1 MPPSPGALPEPSLN
15 PLGTLPDPLGTTFRL
30 QVSAWTPAEQRP
42 GAAAASPSS
51 AAEDRKLRVRSSASG
66 LVLPR
71 TGVPAGPAAGA
82 AGAEGWLSGGP
93 HVGQRLL
100 RRLEGHGDIGAVVRL
115 YLPPGEARAA
125 EMGRDGGGGGWKTER
140 VVSRQAEDEPALW
153 RIEHD
158 DGEISRDWPRSDEA
172 AARTERLWAAC
183 FQLRAVPHQVTART
197 WTSTSC
203 SSQSLGAKGGCG
215 RRRT

>member
-1 MPPSPGALPEPSLN
+1 MPEGVEVGGFCVATAPHAGERRRFKAVLLGVRSSGVPLHVKFVGTEAGEPFTQLSAPSTA
-15 PLGTLPDPLGTTFRL
+15 TTFL
-30 QVSAWTPAEQRP
+30 FASQVSAWTPPEQRP

-51 AAEDRKLRVRSSASG
+51 AAENRKLRVRSSASG

-115 YLPPGEARAA
+115 YLPPGEA
-125 EMGRDGGGGGWKTER
+125 
-140 VVSRQAEDEPALW
+140 EDEPALW

-158 DGEISRDWPRSDEA
+158 DGDGEDLEENELLEAIARRKGRLRTPSHVSRAPPP
-172 AARTERLWAAC
+172 L
-183 FQLRAVPHQVTART
+183 
-197 WTSTSC
+197 
-203 SSQSLGAKGGCG
+203 
-215 RRRT
+215 

>member
-30 QVSAWTPAEQRP
+30 QVSAWTPPEQRP
-42 GAAAASPSS
+42 GEAAASPSS
-51 AAEDRKLRVRSSASG
+51 AAENRKLRVRSSASG

-115 YLPPGEARAA
+115 YLPPGEA
-125 EMGRDGGGGGWKTER
+125 
-140 VVSRQAEDEPALW
+140 EDEPALW

-183 FQLRAVPHQVTART
+183 FQLRAVPHQGTART
-197 WTSTSC
+197 SRRTSFSR
-203 SSQSLGAKGGCG
+203 QSLGAKGGCG